1 METLGPRVQLI
12 LLGAA
17 ALLLWFS
24 TPQAHAARSP
34 ANVCVDC
41 HAKLEGALQL
51 PVEASVS
58 SVHGHKGMSCETCH
72 GGNPT
77 DVAHAKSRGSGF
89 RGRIQRKD
97 IPELCGA
104 CHADANRMKQFNP
117 TLRTDQLAQYRT
129 SVHGIKFAHGD
140 AKVAVCTDCHGAHNI
155 LPGADPRSPVHPLN
169 VAATCARC
177 HSDAALMKSYHLA
190 ATQVEDYND
199 SVHHQ
204 AMVVRGDLS
213 APTCSTCHGSHG
225 AVPPG
230 ADSIANVCS
239 TCHVLQAQF
248 LNESP
253 HKSAF
258 AESCTTCH
266 SAHKI
271 RHPDDHFVGLGVGS
285 ACADCH
291 TTEDEGGKN
300 ATAIHDH
307 LARFEQSVKDAVSLL
322 ATAERA
328 GMDVG
333 EAGFEINQ
341 AKQALTKARVR
352 VHTARAAQVDAELE
366 TGFKAE
372 NKARSAGES
381 ALKERDRRRKALLV
395 PVGAIAVV
403 VLSLGIYI
411 RELERSGAL

>member
-1 METLGPRVQLI
+1 MGTFGPRVQLV
-12 LLGAA
+12 LLGVA

-24 TPQAHAARSP
+24 MPRAQAATEP
-34 ANVCVDC
+34 VNVCVDC
-41 HAKLEGALQL
+41 HARLEGALKL
-51 PVEASVS
+51 PVEASAS
-58 SVHGHKGMSCETCH
+58 SAHGHKGMGCETCH
-72 GGNPT
+72 GGNST
-77 DVAHAKSRGSGF
+77 DVAQAKGRGSGF
-89 RGRIQRKD
+89 RGHIQRKE
-97 IPELCGA
+97 IPELCGT
-104 CHADANRMKQFNP
+104 CHADLNRMKQFNP

-129 SVHGIKFAHGD
+129 SAHGVRFAHGD
-140 AKVAVCTDCHGAHNI
+140 PNVAVCTDCHGVHNI
-155 LPGADPRSPVHPLN
+155 LAGTDPGSPVHPLN

-177 HSDAALMKSYHLA
+177 HSDAARMKSYHLA

-204 AMVVRGDLS
+204 AMAVRGDLA
-213 APTCSTCHGSHG
+213 APTCSTCHSSHG
-225 AVPPG
+225 AAPPG
-230 ADSIANVCS
+230 ANSIATVCS

-248 LNESP
+248 FDESP

-258 AESCTTCH
+258 AEGCTTCH

-271 RHPDDHFVGLGVGS
+271 HHPDDDFVGLAAGS

-291 TTEDEGGKN
+291 TPDDEGGKN

-307 LARFEQSVKDAVSLL
+307 LARFVHSVKDAVSLL
-322 ATAERA
+322 GTAERA

-341 AKQALTKARVR
+341 ANEALTKARVR

-366 TGFKAE
+366 TGSKAE
-372 NKARSAGES
+372 TRARAAGES

-395 PVGAIAVV
+395 PIGAIAVV
-403 VLSLGIYI
+403 VLSLGICI